1 MNKLKEEHK
10 ESNFLK
16 KFGRWTPIIGG
27 IWVGSHIIIPLAL
40 LRMPIFQEYLIA
52 LESKLPFN
60 IPGVG

>member
-1 MNKLKEEHK
+1 MNNLKEERK
-10 ESNFLK
+10 GNNSLK
-16 KFGRWTPIIGG
+16 KFGRWAPIIGI

-52 LESKLPFN
+52 FESKLPFN

>member
-1 MNKLKEEHK
+1 MNKLKEERK
-10 ESNFLK
+10 GNNFIK
-16 KFGRWTPIIGG
+16 KFGRWAPIIGI

>member
-1 MNKLKEEHK
+1 MNKVTEELKK
-10 ESNFLK
+10 RKFLV

-27 IWVGSHIIIPLAL
+27 IWLASHIIIPLAL

-60 IPGVG
+60 IPGIG